1 MATTSK
7 ARRQTLPPPKETPR
21 KPMAV
26 ARRVSLFEREIRVKL
41 SSAAIEILFGAAS
54 CLSEGQEDDG
64 GFFGSVMV
72 TIDLARAARLMSD
85 PCDDSSARRIAEL
98 IATDPR
104 VIDRARALAT
114 REAERL
120 TGAPL
125 GPLQIDLRTR
135 RTGVQLH
142 LDMDLEAPEDC

>member
-1 MATTSK
+1 MATSSK
-7 ARRQTLPPPKETPR
+7 ARRQPLPFPPR
-21 KPMAV
+21 KPMAL

-54 CLSEGQEDDG
+54 HLSEGQVEGG

-72 TIDLARAARLMSD
+72 TIDLARAAQLVSD
-85 PCDDSSARRIAEL
+85 ACDDASARRVAEL
-98 IATDPR
+98 VATDER
-104 VIDRARALAT
+104 VLARARALAT
-114 REAERL
+114 REAIRL
-120 TGAPL
+120 AGVPL

-142 LDMDLEAPEDC
+142 LDMDLEAPEDSQ